1 MVISH
6 WLYPVQVLGPGNRLA
21 LWVQGCKRKCKGCIS
36 PELQD
41 YNGTEY
47 DNKSL
52 ANIVNQLMRTQKLDG
67 ITISGGEPFEQK
79 EDLLEFCSWLSTN
92 NILIYTGY
100 TYQEVLSLCG
110 EKLER
115 SKIGVLITNPYI
127 EKLNDDIPL
136 RGSTNQE
143 IIYLNPSLRTSFEN
157 YIKSGIREQQLFV
170 EQNTVYF
177 AGIPRK
183 GTAKII
189 RKEIDKI
196 VEGGKNEY

>member
-110 EKLER
+110 EKLEK

-136 RGSTNQE
+136 RGSSNQE

-183 GTAKII
+183 GTAEII
-189 RKEIDKI
+189 RKEINKI